1 MIRGSARRTARVNPA
16 RRARQPGAPRASTRR
31 TARVNPVRRAR
42 RPGAP
47 KARRSCARAAGL
59 APLGPMRA
67 LLRTS
72 VALAVLAAVAGCG
85 CGGRRGGEPAPPA
98 ARVAELDEILRL
110 EDARDSGS
118 GRLKTLLG
126 HDAARVRARAA
137 LALGRIGDPASA
149 APLRE
154 ALRDEDPAVRRDAA
168 LALGLLGDEE
178 AEPVL
183 LRRLALDRGVA
194 ERAADLA
201 ALGRVGG
208 ERSLPALTFS
218 LTEPEAEVRAAAALA
233 LAALGHR
240 RRLGVQL
247 ATAEAALATALGDGQ
262 GEVRRA
268 AAFALHRVRPE
279 RGLRPPTGDAAVA
292 ALRKALRDTDP
303 EVRSL
308 ALRGFAQRGPQDHEP
323 LVAALADS
331 DWRVRVQAVRV
342 LPATGGVGVDA
353 VAAFAASSFQ
363 HLAAE
368 EKRLLG
374 PELHAVLAALE
385 ALQQHPTRP
394 KVIAAAEA
402 VQAAAAPAPAAAP
415 LAARAR
421 ALAHCAAA
429 AVLERAGRP
438 VLQQCGTPTEPP
450 PWRRKVLLAAALADA
465 RPAAARLVG
474 AATTAADRARRLEE
488 LFRDPDPR
496 VRAAVAESAGT
507 LDDPRA
513 ARLLRDALKSDD
525 PGVIAAA
532 AEAVRRG
539 VEERQRR
546 DPSVVPRLV
555 ELLGRLRS
563 ADNPEALV
571 SVIDALKAFADP
583 QAVPALTP
591 LLADPNVTVRDHARG
606 ALRWLHGRD
615 PELPPPAHPQPSPG
629 DPWALAGRDVRAV
642 ITTERGDL
650 TLRLFP
656 DDAPRAVASFVQL
669 ARRGFYD
676 GLAFHRV
683 VPDFVAQGGD
693 PRGDGYGGPGYSL
706 RCEINAH
713 RFGRGAV
720 GIALAGKDTGGS
732 QFFVTHSSQPQ
743 LDGRYTVVGQLE
755 GGLEVLDALQA
766 GDRML
771 KVRVDVRDRPAA
783 AGPGAGRALAGAA
796 AAR

>member
-1 MIRGSARRTARVNPA
+1 
-16 RRARQPGAPRASTRR
+16 
-31 TARVNPVRRAR
+31 
-42 RPGAP
+42 
-47 KARRSCARAAGL
+47 
-59 APLGPMRA
+59 MRA
-67 LLRTS
+67 LLLTS
-72 VALAVLAAVAGCG
+72 AAVAVFAYATGCS
-85 CGGRRGGEPAPPA
+85 GRRGGEMAPPA
-98 ARVAELDEILRL
+98 ARVAELDEIYRL

-137 LALGRIGDPASA
+137 LALGRIGDPALA
-149 APLRE
+149 PPLRE
-154 ALRDEDPAVRRDAA
+154 ALRDEEAAVRRNAA

-178 AEPVL
+178 AEPML
-183 LRRLALDRGVA
+183 LRRLALDRGVG
-194 ERAADLA
+194 ERVADLT

-208 ERSLPALTFS
+208 ERSLPALTLS
-218 LTEPEAEVRAAAALA
+218 LVEPDAEVRTAAALA
-233 LAALGHR
+233 FASLDHR

-247 ATAEAALATALGDGQ
+247 PAAEGALAAALADGQ
-262 GEVRRA
+262 RTVRRA
-268 AAFALHRVRPE
+268 AAFALHRLRAD
-279 RGLRPPTGDAAVA
+279 RGFRAVGAADPAVA
-292 ALRKALRDTDP
+292 ALRTALRDTDP

-308 ALRGFAQRGPQDHEP
+308 ALRGFALRVPDEREP

-331 DWRVRVQAVRV
+331 DWRVRVQAVRA
-342 LPATGGVGVDA
+342 LPPTGEAGVDA

-385 ALQQHPTRP
+385 ALQPHASRP
-394 KVIAAAEA
+394 GVVAAAEA
-402 VQAAAAPAPAAAP
+402 VYTAAAPVAAAAP

-438 VLQQCGTPTEPP
+438 TLQQCGTAAEPP
-450 PWRRKVLLAAALADA
+450 PWRRQVLLAAALADV
-465 RPAAARLVG
+465 RPAALRLAGG
-474 AATTAADRARRLEE
+474 APGHAERARRLEE
-488 LFRDPDPR
+488 LFRDTDPR
-496 VRAAVAESAGT
+496 VRAAVAEAAGT

-513 ARLLRDALKSDD
+513 ARLLREALKSDD

-532 AEAVRRG
+532 AEAVRRSI
-539 VEERQRR
+539 EERHRR
-546 DPSVVPRLV
+546 DPNVVPRLC

-642 ITTERGDL
+642 VTTERGDL
-650 TLRLFP
+650 ALRLFP

-683 VPDFVAQGGD
+683 VPDFVVQGGD

-713 RFGRGAV
+713 LFERGTV

-743 LDGRYTVVGQLE
+743 LDGRFTVIGQLL

-771 KVRVDVRDRPAA
+771 KVRIEVRDLPTVGDHHIGGSLGA
-783 AGPGAGRALAGAA
+783 AGSLAGAFGP
-796 AAR
+796 R